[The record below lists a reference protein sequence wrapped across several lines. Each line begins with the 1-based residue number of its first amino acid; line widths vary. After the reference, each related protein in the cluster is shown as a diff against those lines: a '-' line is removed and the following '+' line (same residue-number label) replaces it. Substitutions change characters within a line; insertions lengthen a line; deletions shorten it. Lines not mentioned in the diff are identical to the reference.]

1 MSIEILTREYTIVS
15 STVLKLA
22 APRAA
27 HLNQHQEL
35 LLSCLRVCA
44 LHIWKIVS
52 PPHVYA
58 SYGSKTLLTA
68 VLLTNNLQPSE
79 KIVNT

>member
-1 MSIEILTREYTIVS
+1 MHVVVSETVGVEMSIEILTREYTIVS
-15 STVLKLA
+15 CTVLKLA

-52 PPHVYA
+52 LPHGMLA
-58 SYGSKTLLTA
+58 MGAKHC
-68 VLLTNNLQPSE
+68 
-79 KIVNT
+79 